1 MFLRLFPSRLKY
13 QQIHIHRERFT
24 VHQFCIIPAEEL
36 MGPRHRMNLQSAM
49 YGTHTRAEDSLP
61 RLPDLRGV
69 TVQSGVASERETR
82 AREWA
87 IFSNHF

>member
-1 MFLRLFPSRLKY
+1 
-13 QQIHIHRERFT
+13 
-24 VHQFCIIPAEEL
+24 
-36 MGPRHRMNLQSAM
+36 MNLQSAM
-49 YGTHTRAEDSLP
+49 YGKHTRAEDSLP